1 MGDKGGIGR
10 GSDDG
15 GGGGEVNSKDLGRVN
30 KDV

>member
-15 GGGGEVNSKDLGRVN
+15 GSGGEVNSKDLGRVN
-30 KDV
+30 KCV

>member
-10 GSDDG
+10 GSDDRG
-15 GGGGEVNSKDLGRVN
+15 SGSEVNSKDLGRVN